1 MQTPSPSRQGVRFI
15 QRGAVVR
22 VPGVPPDRTLLALL
36 REELGLLS
44 VKEGCNSGDCGA
56 CTVVLAEAKGDALR
70 WQASNSCLRL
80 AHSIDGM
87 ALWTAGDLTRDPLIA
102 LDGAAL
108 HPVQQALVDC
118 HGSQCGFCT
127 PGIVASL
134 FALERQGGQTGI
146 PLTRQQA
153 QAALSGNL
161 CRCTGYRPVLDAAR
175 AMAALPPARL
185 DEASLLALLRAIARP
200 AGDATEDPPDGE
212 AGQPGQ
218 DDSQPF
224 YLAPTTLALALQA
237 RARWPDA
244 RLVAGGTDLML
255 DLNKGLQR
263 QPQLIDLT
271 RAAELLR
278 IERADGRLSVGAAVP
293 LEDAFA
299 ALRQHRPGLDDYLSR
314 FAGAQVRQT
323 GTLGGNI
330 ANGSPVGDSMPL
342 LIALRA
348 RLLLTR
354 WDPVPQTVAGR
365 RVALE
370 DFYTGYRR
378 NLLAPDE
385 LLAAI
390 EIPLPLQPALDD
402 STVTGLSGR
411 IGGHWTRAYKVSRR
425 AEDDIATL
433 SLALSLRIEDGRVLA
448 ASIGAGGMAATP
460 MRARRTEAA
469 LAGQAWNADTVRVAM
484 AVLEQEFEPLSD
496 LRASAAYR
504 RRVLANLLWRGWIES
519 QAGALPFATGLAG
532 LEPIAAGTDSEA
544 NRQP

>member
-1 MQTPSPSRQGVRFI
+1 MQTPPPSRQGIRFI

-22 VPGVPPDRTLLALL
+22 LPDVPPDRTLLALL
-36 REELGLLS
+36 REELGLVS

-56 CTVVLAEAKGDALR
+56 CTVVLTEAKGDALR

-146 PLTRQQA
+146 TLTRQQA

-161 CRCTGYRPVLDAAR
+161 CRCTGYRPVLDAAQ

-185 DEASLLALLRAIARP
+185 DEAGLLTLLRAIARP
-200 AGDATEDPPDGE
+200 PGDAIENPPYEE
-212 AGQPGQ
+212 AGPPAQ
-218 DDSQPF
+218 DTPPF
-224 YLAPTTLALALQA
+224 YLAPTTLALVLQA

-299 ALRQHRPGLDDYLSR
+299 ALRQHWPGLGEYLSR

-348 RLLLTR
+348 QLLLAR
-354 WDPVPQTVAGR
+354 WDPVAQAVAGR
-365 RVALE
+365 RIALE
-370 DFYTGYRR
+370 DFHTGYRR
-378 NLLAPDE
+378 NLLEPDE

-425 AEDDIATL
+425 FEDDIATL
-433 SLALSLRIEDGRVLA
+433 SLALALRIEDGRVLT
-448 ASIGAGGMAATP
+448 ASMAAGGMAATP
-460 MRARRTEAA
+460 LRARRTEAA
-469 LAGQAWNADTVRVAM
+469 LAGQVWNAATVRAAM

-496 LRASAAYR
+496 LRASAGYR
-504 RRVLANLLWRGWIES
+504 RRVLANLLWRSWLES
-519 QAGALPFATGLAG
+519 QGHTLPYPVGLAG
-532 LEPIAAGTDSEA
+532 LQPMAAGTDSAA